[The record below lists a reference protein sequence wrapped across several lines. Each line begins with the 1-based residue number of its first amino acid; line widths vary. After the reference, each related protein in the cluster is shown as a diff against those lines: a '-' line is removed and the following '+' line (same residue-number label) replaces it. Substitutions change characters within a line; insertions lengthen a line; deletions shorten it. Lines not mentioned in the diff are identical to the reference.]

1 LPPYFFPSILVAR
14 MSLFKKKNT
23 TSDASSV
30 VTDAATPL
38 EKQEHPLT
46 EIVRFSIIAI
56 LIVIPVRMFIAQPFI
71 VSGASMDDT
80 FHSGEYLIV
89 DQLSYHLNN
98 PDRGEVV
105 VFRYPR
111 DPSKF
116 FIKRVIGM
124 PGDTVSIENAQVT
137 IRNEANPD
145 GFTLDEPYVKSM
157 QPAPRFEE
165 VLGDR
170 EYFVMGD
177 NRDQSSD
184 SRAWGVL
191 QEERIVGRAY
201 MRLFPPSEFEFLP
214 GAVDMSPGNESSTT
228 TSQ

>member
-1 LPPYFFPSILVAR
+1 MEINALVMSVSSPLTPPNENEQPINQEVET
-14 MSLFKKKNT
+14 K
-23 TSDASSV
+23 
-30 VTDAATPL
+30 
-38 EKQEHPLT
+38 EHPLA

-56 LIVIPVRMFIAQPFI
+56 LIVIPIRMFIAQPFI

-89 DQLSYHLNN
+89 DQVSYYFEQPN
-98 PDRGEVV
+98 RGDVV

-116 FIKRVIGM
+116 FIKRVIGV
-124 PGDTVSIENAQVT
+124 PGDTVHIDSSTVT
-137 IRNEANPD
+137 ISNEEYPD
-145 GFTLDEPYVKSM
+145 GFVLNEPYIKSM
-157 QPAPRFEE
+157 DGANSLTET
-165 VLGDR
+165 LGDR

-191 QEERIVGRAY
+191 QEERIIGRALV
-201 MRLFPPSEFEFLP
+201 RLFPPDEIGYLP
-214 GAVDMSPGNESSTT
+214 GATEIEGPQEQN
-228 TSQ
+228 